1 MIFQVQV
8 VRQLKPA
15 RTERKKLPVHIM
27 RDQDVFLL
35 VNIHRAHNLPVR
47 VGESARAASASAST
61 PDAGT
66 GTADSNEVR
75 SPICSALL
83 LRTAP
88 HRTELT
94 FGALCLC
101 LDSCC
106 CAQWWTWC
114 SRRRAAA
121 PPCRTGRTRVGTRS
135 CSYHSSSV
143 PHRTLIL
150 ITITHTNM
158 RSVTNQ

>member
-66 GTADSNEVR
+66 ADSNEVR
-75 SPICSALL
+75 SPICSAASD
-83 LRTAP
+83 RI
-88 HRTELT
+88 
-94 FGALCLC
+94 GS
-101 LDSCC
+101 D
-106 CAQWWTWC
+106 
-114 SRRRAAA
+114 
-121 PPCRTGRTRVGTRS
+121 RTG
-135 CSYHSSSV
+135 
-143 PHRTLIL
+143 L
-150 ITITHTNM
+150 N
-158 RSVTNQ
+158 